1 MIILEENDSVD
12 LARVASPE
20 TPGLDDP
27 VVASMR
33 SDYPTLFVEQTIY
46 QALETLRAEPPSGR
60 IIYFYVIDHQRRL
73 RGVVP
78 TRRLLLGAASTP
90 LREIMVDQVVTI
102 PDTATVKEACEVF
115 VEKRL
120 LAIPVI
126 DQESRIVGVVDVD
139 LYTDELADLDR
150 RQASDDLFQ
159 LIGVHLTES
168 AKASPWTSFS
178 NRFPWLLANIVGGL
192 LAAFLTG
199 MFEVQLQKVVALAL
213 FIPVVLALA
222 ESVAIQSVSLSLQ
235 SLHGRQPTLRS
246 ILRKLQT
253 ESATGIL
260 LGLSCGTAVS
270 LVAAVWLQQWLVP
283 VCLFGGM
290 VGGITVAAVI
300 GVAMPNLL
308 RWLKREPQVA
318 AGPISLAA
326 TDMVTL
332 LMYFSLARWLIG

>member
-1 MIILEENDSVD
+1 MIVAED
-12 LARVASPE
+12 LALDLIQPVRRTIPS
-20 TPGLDDP
+20 LDDP
-27 VVASMR
+27 VTVTMR
-33 SDYPTLFVEQTIY
+33 SDYPILFVEQTIQ
-46 QALETLRAEPPSGR
+46 QALEALRAEPPSGR
-60 IIYFYVIDHQRRL
+60 IIYFYVIDAERRL
-73 RGVVP
+73 CGVVP
-78 TRRLLLGAASTP
+78 TRRLLLGKVSTP

-102 PDTATVKEACEVF
+102 PNTATVKDACAVF
-115 VEKRL
+115 VERRL

-126 DQESRIVGVVDVD
+126 DEASRIVGVVDVD

-168 AKASPWTSFS
+168 SKANPWTSFS

-222 ESVAIQSVSLSLQ
+222 ESVAIQSVSLALQ
-235 SLHGRQPTLRS
+235 ALHGRQPTLRS
-246 ILRKLQT
+246 ILRKLQS
-253 ESATGIL
+253 ECATGIL
-260 LGLSCGTAVS
+260 LGLSCGAVVS
-270 LVAAVWLQQWLVP
+270 IVAALWLQQWLVP

-290 VGGITVAAVI
+290 FGGITVAAII

-308 RWLKREPQVA
+308 RWLNREPQVA
-318 AGPISLAA
+318 AGPIALAA

>member
-1 MIILEENDSVD
+1 MEEVTAIELTRTPSS
-12 LARVASPE
+12 A

-27 VVASMR
+27 VTASMR
-33 SDYPTLFVEQTIY
+33 LDFPTLFVEQTIY
-46 QALETLRAEPPSGR
+46 QALAALRAGAPAGR
-60 IIYFYVIDHQRRL
+60 IVYFYVVDTERRL
-73 RGVVP
+73 CGVVP
-78 TRRLLLGAASTP
+78 TRRLLLGAESTP
-90 LREIMVDQVVTI
+90 LREIMVEDVVTI
-102 PDTATVKEACEVF
+102 PATASVKEACEVF
-115 VEKRL
+115 VERRL
-120 LAIPVI
+120 LAIPVV
-126 DQESRIVGVVDVD
+126 DDEARIVGVVDVD

-168 AKASPWTSFS
+168 AKANPWTAFA

-199 MFEVQLQKVVALAL
+199 MFEAQLEKVVALAL

-222 ESVAIQSVSLSLQ
+222 ESVAIQSVSLALQ

-260 LGLSCGTAVS
+260 LGLSCGAAVS

-283 VCLFGGM
+283 VCLLGGM

-300 GVAMPNLL
+300 GVAMPNVL
-308 RWLKREPQVA
+308 RWLNREPQVA

-332 LMYFSLARWLIG
+332 LIYFSLARWLIG

>member
-1 MIILEENDSVD
+1 MIVEESATVVVETTISN
-12 LARVASPE
+12 A

-27 VVASMR
+27 VTVSMR
-33 SDYPTLFVEQTIY
+33 SDYPVLFVEQTIQ
-46 QALETLRAEPPSGR
+46 QALDSLRAEPPSGR
-60 IIYFYVIDHQRRL
+60 IIYFYVIDAERRL
-73 RGVVP
+73 CGVVP
-78 TRRLLLGAASTP
+78 TRRLLLGNVATP
-90 LREIMVDQVVTI
+90 LREIMVDQVVAI
-102 PDTATVKEACEVF
+102 PNTATVKDACEVF
-115 VEKRL
+115 VERRL

-126 DQESRIVGVVDVD
+126 DESSRIVGIVDVD

-159 LIGVHLTES
+159 LIGVHLSET
-168 AKASPWTSFS
+168 AQANPWTSFA
-178 NRFPWLLANIVGGL
+178 NRFPWLLANIAGGL
-192 LAAFLTG
+192 MTAFLTG

-222 ESVAIQSVSLSLQ
+222 ESVAIQSVSLALQ
-235 SLHGRQPTLRS
+235 GLHGRQPTLRS
-246 ILRKLQT
+246 IFRKLQAECT
-253 ESATGIL
+253 TGIL
-260 LGLSCGTAVS
+260 LGVSCGGVVS
-270 LVAAVWLQQWLVP
+270 IVAAVWLQQWVVP

-290 VGGITVAAVI
+290 LGGISVAAII

-308 RWLKREPQVA
+308 RWMNREPQVA